1 MHVHVH
7 ACACATA
14 HYTPQGCTF
23 SNRVCII
30 LHGGFGYFLEWRGC
44 GLNRSCRTAAL
55 RPGGLSI
62 LSLACDNSR
71 QVIRLQ
77 HACHTL
83 VAYELFLALACGGAP
98 AGWVQQRDCTLMCSL
113 STWPE
118 GHSDMPYTVSSR
130 DPILSPACVLGVAG
144 LFAQVCRCYS
154 QSVPTGCVG
163 GATRIC
169 GVLCHRVGGGRAE
182 CFWCDVSISATSN
195 VGDCSVLLPR
205 AHAYAEQYSWAQQCH
220 TAVCTAQSTLCT
232 FMGTYDFT
240 WAFYPACKGCQ
251 SRFAVVR
258 VTAGS
263 LCGACLQVNFGASK
277 SRLDWC
283 AHTTWLVYAAAAAG
297 WHCRWWSFLAVVIL
311 PTN

>member
-1 MHVHVH
+1 
-7 ACACATA
+7 
-14 HYTPQGCTF
+14 
-23 SNRVCII
+23 

-55 RPGGLSI
+55 RPGCLSI
-62 LSLACDNSR
+62 LSLACDNSL

-83 VAYELFLALACGGAP
+83 VPYELFLALACAGAP

-113 STWPE
+113 STWPA

-163 GATRIC
+163 GATRVC

-182 CFWCDVSISATSN
+182 CFWCDVSISATSS
-195 VGDCSVLLPR
+195 VGDCSVLLPQ
-205 AHAYAEQYSWAQQCH
+205 AHAYAEHYRWAQQCH
-220 TAVCTAQSTLCT
+220 TAVCTAQSTLL
-232 FMGTYDFT
+232 Y
-240 WAFYPACKGCQ
+240 FYGY
-251 SRFAVVR
+251 
-258 VTAGS
+258 
-263 LCGACLQVNFGASK
+263 L
-277 SRLDWC
+277 
-283 AHTTWLVYAAAAAG
+283 
-297 WHCRWWSFLAVVIL
+297 
-311 PTN
+311 